1 MKHWFNTHYKTLIV
15 AAFLIPIITVAIV
28 SISHVTQWYGISN
41 PVSWAI
47 YLSIGIEIAALSA
60 LAAISANMGKKVYFP
75 FAIVTLVQFIG
86 NIFFAYSYIDI
97 ASKSFQDWVGLV
109 SPLLELTGVEP
120 NDMVGHKRF
129 LAFFAGGMLPIISLS
144 FLHMLVKFT
153 EEDRANEIKEE
164 SKPVEP
170 TQTIEQLKDF
180 VDETTRLH
188 LSENDLKKLEEVLL
202 NPPPPN
208 EKLKEA
214 AEEYERRGEILK
226 EIIKNDEELGLYDEP
241 FDNPLIKETKD
252 EKWNGIS
259 QEVWDRMEAIEKQRE
274 AIHGPITEEDLPT
287 GALANSGIK
296 EKLWADEFYKE
307 EEPYAGPPSIFPKE
321 VEYTDEYNK
330 PLYENPVPT
339 QTIVEPQIDL
349 ELAEDDIS
357 DWDAT
362 LMDGLEDEEPF
373 FTEDEIEKII
383 QEEPTEEEI
392 QQNFSTIEPETE
404 NIFQDNV
411 NETLVPEE
419 VISNLLNELIEDVD
433 NQELRTEEQVP
444 ELFTMPEEVETFK
457 IDVRAINETL
467 NEVNDAID
475 TEEDDLK
482 KKDELEVTP
491 SNEIVEIPT
500 PTPTPT
506 ETQLNQDTDSLYWE
520 SGENPIPL
528 VDEDSPTQVTYEDNT
543 NDSPIEESEQFN
555 PFGAFFPKAGS
566 KIIPRNVRNTKR
578 RGFR

>member
-1 MKHWFNTHYKTLIV
+1 MKHWLNTHYKTLIV

-41 PVSWAI
+41 PFSWAI

-120 NDMVGHKRF
+120 TDFVGHKRF

-153 EEDRANEIKEE
+153 EEDRINQSKEESKEE

-208 EKLKEA
+208 EALVKA
-214 AEEYERRGEILK
+214 AEEHKRRGELLK
-226 EIIKNDEELGLYDEP
+226 EIMKNDQELGLYDE
-241 FDNPLIKETKD
+241 
-252 EKWNGIS
+252 
-259 QEVWDRMEAIEKQRE
+259 
-274 AIHGPITEEDLPT
+274 
-287 GALANSGIK
+287 
-296 EKLWADEFYKE
+296 
-307 EEPYAGPPSIFPKE
+307 EPYAGPSIFPKE
-321 VEYTDEYNK
+321 VEYTDEYSK
-330 PLYENPVPT
+330 PLYENPIPT
-339 QTIVEPQIDL
+339 TVEPKVDL
-349 ELAEDDIS
+349 ELVEEESDPVEPEPEPEPEEDIS
-357 DWDAT
+357 DWDVT
-362 LMDGLEDEEPF
+362 LMDGLEDEPPF
-373 FTEDEIEKII
+373 FTEEELENIF
-383 QEEPTEEEI
+383 QEEPTEEKIRE
-392 QQNFSTIEPETE
+392 NFSTIEPETE
-404 NIFQDNV
+404 NIFQDNQ
-411 NETLVPEE
+411 E
-419 VISNLLNELIEDVD
+419 VV
-433 NQELRTEEQVP
+433 EEQISEPIVV
-444 ELFTMPEEVETFK
+444 PEEVETFK
-457 IDVRAINETL
+457 INVQVINETL
-467 NEVNDAID
+467 NEVNEVIDA
-475 TEEDDLK
+475 EELVEDDLK
-482 KKDELEVTP
+482 KKDELEVIP
-491 SNEIVEIPT
+491 SIEIPETPT

-506 ETQLNQDTDSLYWE
+506 ETQINQDMDSLYWE

-528 VDEDSPTQVTYEDNT
+528 VDDDSPTQVTYEEESKE
-543 NDSPIEESEQFN
+543 SPIEESEQFN